1 MDTNTEAVEIVKI
14 PSRVRINLWLS
25 QEMHKAIED
34 ISSRDSRSLSD
45 LVREALRDF
54 ISKDKEISRGRDKN

>member
-1 MDTNTEAVEIVKI
+1 MDINNVQLEKV

-25 QEMHKAIED
+25 QDMHKAIEE
-34 ISSRDSRSLSD
+34 ISVRDSRSLSD

-54 ISKDKEISRGRDKN
+54 ISKDKEISRGRDKD